1 MSSSVQKPI
10 EVPFPKERAFSLNLP
25 DLAFKAEMKKLALVK
40 PYDSGRISSGKA
52 AQLLEI
58 SRIDFIDMLGQYQV
72 SPIGFT
78 EESADEGVGLT

>member
-1 MSSSVQKPI
+1 MM
-10 EVPFPKERAFSLNLP
+10 P
-25 DLAFKAEMKKLALVK
+25 DQEFGTEMKKSALVK
-40 PYDSGRISSGKA
+40 LHELGRISSGKA